1 MFSKQFRPTGSWRER
16 FLLSSRVYLVF
27 VILHHIEEAVCHRGV
42 QLALIT
48 DSDFESSTHGSKK
61 AASKT

>member
-1 MFSKQFRPTGSWRER
+1 MFSKQFRPTGSWREKY
-16 FLLSSRVYLVF
+16 FLSCRVYLVF
-27 VILHHIEEAVCHRGV
+27 VVLHHIGEAVCHRGV

-48 DSDFESSTHGSKK
+48 DSDFESTTHGSKK